1 MRYLKN
7 LPVAAAAL
15 VLLSLAALTPNK
27 AAAAATAVVVT
38 DLNMRAGPGTQYP
51 VVRVLP
57 GSASVVIHGCTA
69 GIAWCD
75 VGFGPDRGWVSAN
88 YLQVTYRGRTV
99 VVTPAVAPAV
109 GLAVVTFNQAYWN
122 TYYVGRPW
130 YGYWNRYYRAPA
142 RAAVG
147 CNGNGCAGVAVR
159 PGRAAVGQC
168 SNGTCSG
175 TVVRRTPWGPVVR
188 QGSISR

>member
-1 MRYLKN
+1 MRSIKRLS
-7 LPVAAAAL
+7 LAAATL
-15 VLLSLAALTPNK
+15 VLLSLTAFAPTG
-27 AAAAATAVVVT
+27 ASAATAVVMT
-38 DLNMRAGPGTQYP
+38 DLNMRAGPGTHYP

-57 GSASVVIHGCTA
+57 GSASVVIYGCTA
-69 GIAWCD
+69 GTTWCD
-75 VGFGPDRGWVSAN
+75 VGFGPDRGWVSAS
-88 YLQVTYRGRTV
+88 YIQVTYQGQTV

-109 GLAVVTFNQAYWN
+109 GLAVVTFNRAYWN

-130 YGYWNRYYRAPA
+130 YASWNTYYRAPA
-142 RAAVG
+142 GAAAA

-168 SNGTCSG
+168 SNGTCTG